1 MKIRELAKSDY
12 NQVIEL
18 WTKSLSN
25 KFDNEINTDHVS
37 DPSSITLVSVDNNTI
52 TGVASLYIIK
62 KLTRTLGL
70 IEDVAVNENYRGKG
84 IGKKLVEK
92 LIGIATD
99 KKCDKTVLNSSEQ
112 NSEFYKKPF
121 DALLHP
127 KKFQFLVFFILL
139 ITFLFRNYYFWNPF
153 CCYGL

>member
-25 KFDNEINTDHVS
+25 KFDNEINTDHIS

-112 NSEFYKKPF
+112 NSEFYKKIGF
-121 DALLHP
+121 EINEI
-127 KKFQFLVFFILL
+127 QMI
-139 ITFLFRNYYFWNPF
+139 IRN
-153 CCYGL
+153 

>member
-25 KFDNEINTDHVS
+25 KFDNEINIEHIS

-92 LIGIATD
+92 LIGIAAD

-112 NSEFYKKPF
+112 NSEFYKKIGF
-121 DALLHP
+121 EINEI
-127 KKFQFLVFFILL
+127 QMI
-139 ITFLFRNYYFWNPF
+139 IRN
-153 CCYGL
+153 

>member
-1 MKIRELAKSDY
+1 MKIRELAESDY

-25 KFDNEINTDHVS
+25 KFDNEINTSHLS
-37 DPSSITLVSVDNNTI
+37 DPGSITLVSVDNNTI

-70 IEDVAVNENYRGKG
+70 IEDVVVNENYRGKG

-92 LIGIATD
+92 LIGLAAD

-112 NSEFYKKPF
+112 NSEFYKKIGF
-121 DALLHP
+121 
-127 KKFQFLVFFILL
+127 KINEIQMI
-139 ITFLFRNYYFWNPF
+139 IRN
-153 CCYGL
+153 

>member
-92 LIGIATD
+92 LIGIAVD

-112 NSEFYKKPF
+112 NSDFYKKIGF
-121 DALLHP
+121 EINEI
-127 KKFQFLVFFILL
+127 QMI
-139 ITFLFRNYYFWNPF
+139 IRN
-153 CCYGL
+153 

>member
-25 KFDNEINTDHVS
+25 KFDNEINTNHIS

-92 LIGIATD
+92 LIGIAAD
-99 KKCDKTVLNSSEQ
+99 KKCDKTVLNSSKQ
-112 NSEFYKKPF
+112 NSEFYKKLGF
-121 DALLHP
+121 EINEI
-127 KKFQFLVFFILL
+127 QMI
-139 ITFLFRNYYFWNPF
+139 IRN
-153 CCYGL
+153 

>member
-1 MKIRELAKSDY
+1 MKIRELAESDY

-25 KFDNEINTDHVS
+25 KFDNEINTSHLS
-37 DPSSITLVSVDNNTI
+37 DPGSITLVSVDNNTV

-92 LIGIATD
+92 LIGLAAD

-112 NSEFYKKPF
+112 NSEFYKKIGF
-121 DALLHP
+121 EINEI
-127 KKFQFLVFFILL
+127 QMI
-139 ITFLFRNYYFWNPF
+139 IRN
-153 CCYGL
+153 

>member
-25 KFDNEINTDHVS
+25 KFDNEINIEHIS

-92 LIGIATD
+92 LIGLAAD

-112 NSEFYKKPF
+112 NSEFYKKIGF
-121 DALLHP
+121 EINEI
-127 KKFQFLVFFILL
+127 QMI
-139 ITFLFRNYYFWNPF
+139 IRN
-153 CCYGL
+153 

>member
-1 MKIRELAKSDY
+1 MKIRELAESDY

-25 KFDNEINTDHVS
+25 KFDNEINTSHLS
-37 DPSSITLVSVDNNTI
+37 DPGSITLVSVDNNTI

-70 IEDVAVNENYRGKG
+70 IEDVAVNKNYRGKG

-92 LIGIATD
+92 LIGLAAD

-112 NSEFYKKPF
+112 NSEFYKKIGF
-121 DALLHP
+121 EINEI
-127 KKFQFLVFFILL
+127 QMI
-139 ITFLFRNYYFWNPF
+139 IRN
-153 CCYGL
+153 

>member
-1 MKIRELAKSDY
+1 MEIRELLESDY

-37 DPSSITLVSVDNNTI
+37 DPSSITLVSADNNTI
-52 TGVASLYIIK
+52 AGVASLYIIK

-92 LIGIATD
+92 LIGIAAD

-112 NSEFYKKPF
+112 NSEFYKKIGF
-121 DALLHP
+121 EINEI
-127 KKFQFLVFFILL
+127 QMI
-139 ITFLFRNYYFWNPF
+139 IRN
-153 CCYGL
+153 

>member
-25 KFDNEINTDHVS
+25 KFDNEINIEHVS

-92 LIGIATD
+92 LIGLAAD

-112 NSEFYKKPF
+112 NSEFYKKIGF
-121 DALLHP
+121 EINEI
-127 KKFQFLVFFILL
+127 QMI
-139 ITFLFRNYYFWNPF
+139 IRN
-153 CCYGL
+153 

>member
-25 KFDNEINTDHVS
+25 KFDNEINTSHLS
-37 DPSSITLVSVDNNTI
+37 DPGSITLVSVDNNTI

-92 LIGIATD
+92 LIRLAAD

-112 NSEFYKKPF
+112 NSEFYKKIGF
-121 DALLHP
+121 EINEI
-127 KKFQFLVFFILL
+127 QMI
-139 ITFLFRNYYFWNPF
+139 IRN
-153 CCYGL
+153 

>member
-1 MKIRELAKSDY
+1 MKTRELAKSDY

-92 LIGIATD
+92 LIGIAAD
-99 KKCDKTVLNSSEQ
+99 KKCDKTVLNSSKQ
-112 NSEFYKKPF
+112 NSEFYKKF
-121 DALLHP
+121 G
-127 KKFQFLVFFILL
+127 FEINEIQMI
-139 ITFLFRNYYFWNPF
+139 IRN
-153 CCYGL
+153 

>member
-25 KFDNEINTDHVS
+25 KFDNEINTEHIS

-92 LIGIATD
+92 LIGLAAD

-112 NSEFYKKPF
+112 NSEFYKKIGF
-121 DALLHP
+121 EINEI
-127 KKFQFLVFFILL
+127 QMI
-139 ITFLFRNYYFWNPF
+139 IRN
-153 CCYGL
+153 

>member
-1 MKIRELAKSDY
+1 MKTRELAKSDY

-112 NSEFYKKPF
+112 NSEFYKKIGF
-121 DALLHP
+121 EINEI
-127 KKFQFLVFFILL
+127 QMI
-139 ITFLFRNYYFWNPF
+139 IRN
-153 CCYGL
+153 

>member
-92 LIGIATD
+92 LIGIATE

-112 NSEFYKKPF
+112 NSEFYKKIGF
-121 DALLHP
+121 EINEI
-127 KKFQFLVFFILL
+127 QMI
-139 ITFLFRNYYFWNPF
+139 IRN
-153 CCYGL
+153 

>member
-1 MKIRELAKSDY
+1 MKIRELKIDDY

-112 NSEFYKKPF
+112 NSEFYKKIGF
-121 DALLHP
+121 EINEI
-127 KKFQFLVFFILL
+127 QMI
-139 ITFLFRNYYFWNPF
+139 IRN
-153 CCYGL
+153 